1 MPFQAIPRRLKLWR
15 GQRRSK
21 LFGIPAQ
28 IVPPAVFPWTQDGSE
43 DFFAEEPGSTP
54 GTLRIDPDAAPSE
67 LIAIDYSRTHW
78 ERQLLAA
85 PTDCEPLLDSG
96 SVTWLDVQGLG
107 SEEVL
112 RQLGQVFRLH
122 ALTLED
128 IANVPQR
135 PKVEFEDDRILVLV
149 HMLSPRGKGGGYFTE
164 QVSLLLGSNYVVTV
178 QEESEHDALEPVR
191 ERLRTDRGIIRR
203 MGSDYLL
210 CALLDAIVDGC
221 YPAMDYYAQEIE
233 RLECAILFEPD
244 RKLMRE
250 IYMIERDLLTLR
262 RWMAPQTHA
271 IALLMREQHPLISP
285 DVRAYLQECYEHATD
300 ILDVVTLY
308 QELTVNL
315 MNLYMSAVSN
325 RMNEIMKVL
334 TIVSAIFIP
343 LTFLAG
349 IYGMNFN
356 TETSP
361 WNMPEL
367 NWRYGYLVCWLVMI
381 VTACGLVL
389 YFWRRGWFKN
399 SF

>member
-1 MPFQAIPRRLKLWR
+1 MPFRSFPSRFRMLRNRRQSQSR
-15 GQRRSK
+15 QSSM
-21 LFGIPAQ
+21 
-28 IVPPAVFPWTQDGSE
+28 PPAATDLFPWTQEGAE
-43 DFFAEEPGSTP
+43 DFFAEEPGSSP
-54 GTLRIDPDAAPSE
+54 GTIRIAPDAPPPE
-67 LIAIDYSRTHW
+67 LIAIDYNRTHW
-78 ERQLLAA
+78 ERQILAA
-85 PTDCEPLLDSG
+85 PSDCEPLLNSG

-107 SEEVL
+107 CEETL
-112 RQLGQVFRLH
+112 RHLGQIFRLH

-149 HMLSPRGKGGGYFTE
+149 RMLSPRGKGGGYFTE

-178 QEESEHDALEPVR
+178 QEEPEHDAFEPVR
-191 ERLRTDRGIIRR
+191 ERLRTSRGIIRR
-203 MGSDYLL
+203 MGPDYLL

-221 YPAMDYYAQEIE
+221 YPAMDYYGQQIE
-233 RLECAILFEPD
+233 RLEQAILFEPN
-244 RKLMRE
+244 RKVMRE
-250 IYMIERDLLTLR
+250 IYAIERDLLTLR

-271 IALLMREQHPLISP
+271 IAILMREQHSLITD
-285 DVRAYLQECYEHATD
+285 DVRAYLQECYEHALD
-300 ILDVVTLY
+300 ILEVVTLY

-356 TETSP
+356 TDASP
-361 WNMPEL
+361 FNMPEL
-367 NWRYGYLVCWLVMI
+367 NWRYGYLIFWGLMITIASLLVF
-381 VTACGLVL
+381 
-389 YFWRRGWFKN
+389 YFWRRGWFNN